1 MLKKT
6 LGLILFYLTYNA
18 HAQFQKYTYETQ
30 RMGSPFQITI
40 SCADSTGISKA
51 VKRAF
56 QLASLLESDLS
67 DYQPNSE
74 LSHVNRLA
82 GSGTFY
88 PIHEPF
94 RAILKQS
101 LYAQK
106 ITQGAL
112 NVSVGKPVGLWR
124 QARKLGK
131 MPDLGVLRQLA
142 LKIQGTCLEFSADST
157 RVRLLDSAC
166 QLDLGSLGKG
176 FVAQRV
182 LEELKTLGFPYA
194 LVDAGGKI
202 VMTSQG
208 PTDLAWQ
215 VGIEIPIS
223 NATLPELLALKH
235 VAVATSGKT
244 YQSVRLGD
252 KQYSHV
258 IDPRTGMALAHARSA
273 TAIAEDGTLAD
284 WLATAA
290 TVMTLQ
296 EIEKLV
302 VKLGN
307 VRLLVLENE
316 SGEPKILFNY
326 KVIPYEATRIH

>member
-1 MLKKT
+1 MSTKIIGFIFFFST
-6 LGLILFYLTYNA
+6 FSTY
-18 HAQFQKYTYETQ
+18 AQFQKYTYETQ

-56 QLASLLESDLS
+56 QLASQLEGILS

-74 LSHVNRLA
+74 LSQLNRLA
-82 GSGTFY
+82 GTGKFY
-88 PIHEPF
+88 PINEAF
-94 RAILKQS
+94 RAILIES
-101 LYAQK
+101 LIAK
-106 ITQGAL
+106 NLSHGAL
-112 NVSVGKPVGLWR
+112 NVFAGKQVGMWR
-124 QARKLGK
+124 QARKLGE

-142 LKIQGTCLEFSADST
+142 DKIQGACLEFSADST
-157 RVRLLDSAC
+157 QVRLLDSAC

-202 VMTSQG
+202 VLTSQG
-208 PTDLAWQ
+208 PTDMPWQ
-215 VGIEIPIS
+215 VGIEIPVS
-223 NATLPELLALKH
+223 NATLPKLLALKQE
-235 VAVATSGKT
+235 AVATSGKT
-244 YQSVRLGD
+244 YQSVRLGNN
-252 KQYSHV
+252 QYSHV
-258 IDPRTGMALAHARSA
+258 IDPRTGMALTHARSA
-273 TAIAEDGTLAD
+273 TAIAVDGTLAD

-316 SGEPKILFNY
+316 TGEPKILFNY
-326 KVIPYEATRIH
+326 KLIPHEATRLH

>member
-1 MLKKT
+1 MFKNII
-6 LGLILFYLTYNA
+6 GLIFFFLTYNA

-56 QLASLLESDLS
+56 QLAAHLESDLS

-106 ITQGAL
+106 FTQGAL
-112 NVSVGKPVGLWR
+112 NVSVGRPVGLWR

-131 MPDLGVLRQLA
+131 MPDLGELRQLA

-157 RVRLLDSAC
+157 EVRLLDTAC

-208 PTDLAWQ
+208 PTDLPWQ
-215 VGIEIPIS
+215 VGIEIPAS
-223 NATLPELLALKH
+223 NATLPELLTLKH

-252 KQYSHV
+252 QQYSHV
-258 IDPRTGMALAHARSA
+258 IDPRTGMALTHARSA
-273 TAIAEDGTLAD
+273 TAIAVDGTLAD

-316 SGEPKILFNY
+316 TGEPKILFNY
-326 KVIPYEATRIH
+326 KLIPYEATRIY

>member
-1 MLKKT
+1 M
-6 LGLILFYLTYNA
+6 
-18 HAQFQKYTYETQ
+18 
-30 RMGSPFQITI
+30 
-40 SCADSTGISKA
+40 
-51 VKRAF
+51 
-56 QLASLLESDLS
+56 
-67 DYQPNSE
+67 
-74 LSHVNRLA
+74 
-82 GSGTFY
+82 
-88 PIHEPF
+88 
-94 RAILKQS
+94 
-101 LYAQK
+101 AQK
-106 ITQGAL
+106 LTQGAL

-124 QARKLGK
+124 QARKLGE

-142 LKIQGTCLEFSADST
+142 SKIQGTCLEFSADST
-157 RVRLLDSAC
+157 QLRLLDSAC

-182 LEELKTLGFPYA
+182 LDELKTLGFPYA

-208 PTDLAWQ
+208 PTDLPWQ

-258 IDPRTGMALAHARSA
+258 IDPRTGMALEHARSA
-273 TAIAEDGTLAD
+273 TAIAEEGTLAD

-307 VRLLVLENE
+307 VRLLIFENE

-326 KVIPYEATRIH
+326 KLIPYEATRIH